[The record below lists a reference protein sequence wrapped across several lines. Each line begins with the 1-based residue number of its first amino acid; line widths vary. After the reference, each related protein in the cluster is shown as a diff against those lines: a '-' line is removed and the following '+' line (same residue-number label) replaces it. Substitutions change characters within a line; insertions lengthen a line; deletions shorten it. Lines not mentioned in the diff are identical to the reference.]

1 MVMMVVLV
9 LSMAVSVNADTE
21 PPTDYRLLEEMQC
34 GVDRELVI
42 RDNGM
47 FACVKHATAQKM
59 QELGIALPVPITDLL
74 AASGSA
80 AEKASV
86 YIPSVDA
93 DAKDPKTE
101 TVNNVLPEAL
111 QCNVDRQLVVRDN
124 GMFACVKH
132 ATAQKMQELG
142 IALPV
147 PITDLLAASGSAAEK
162 ASVAESVADRTII
175 EEDIVV
181 DRTPTTKSQK
191 SAIQT
196 IPASGMSVIHFY
208 IFDHD
213 LNLAHSGVEVVDTEG
228 LVEFTING
236 ISFEGPKT
244 MRETGPDT
252 GYFHLEIKLPESIN
266 GKPLSRDDIVVIRYL
281 DKSDYTGHEKTAAE
295 SLSLTSTFA
304 KIEVSGKGSSRIGHD
319 FTVRVYEPDANR
331 DSGDVDKIPLDVLE
345 FRTQGGIKTTLV
357 NPEFD
362 ANSRH
367 LIETGRN
374 TGIFEVQV
382 KMPRN
387 IDGTTIHI
395 GHTYE
400 IRYIDRDTPADT
412 DEKIVLKGRIGSQ

>member
-1 MVMMVVLV
+1 MMVVLA

-21 PPTDYRLLEEMQC
+21 PPTDYRLPEEMQC
-34 GVDRELVI
+34 SADRELVI

-47 FACVKHATAQKM
+47 FACVKHATAQRMQELGIALPVPITDLLAVSGSAAENTSVYMPSVDTDAKDPKTETVNNVLLEALQCNANRELVIRDNGMFACVKHATAQRM

-80 AEKASV
+80 AEKA
-86 YIPSVDA
+86 
-93 DAKDPKTE
+93 
-101 TVNNVLPEAL
+101 TVV
-111 QCNVDRQLVVRDN
+111 
-124 GMFACVKH
+124 
-132 ATAQKMQELG
+132 
-142 IALPV
+142 
-147 PITDLLAASGSAAEK
+147 
-162 ASVAESVADRTII
+162 ESVADRTII

-181 DRTPTTKSQK
+181 DRTHTTKSQK

-213 LNLAHSGVEVVDTEG
+213 LNLAHSGVEVVDTKG
-228 LVEFTING
+228 LVEFTIND
-236 ISFEGPKT
+236 IPFEGPKT
-244 MRETGPDT
+244 MRETGPNT
-252 GYFHLEIKLPESIN
+252 GHFHLEIKLPESIN

-331 DSGDVDKIPLDVLE
+331 NSGNEDKIPLNVLE
-345 FRTQGGIKTTLV
+345 FRTQGGIKTTLA

-367 LIETGRN
+367 LIETGPN

-400 IRYIDRDTPADT
+400 IRYIDKSNPADT
-412 DEKIVLKGRIGSQ
+412 DQKIVVKGKIGL